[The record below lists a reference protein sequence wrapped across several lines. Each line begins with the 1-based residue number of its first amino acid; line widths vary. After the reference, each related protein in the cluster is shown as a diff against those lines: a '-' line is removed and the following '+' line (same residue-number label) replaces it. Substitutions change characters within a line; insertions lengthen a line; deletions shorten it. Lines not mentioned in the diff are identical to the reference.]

1 MPVLLELVNEW
12 ISEVCANQVILKHF
26 YIETTVQKEFAQNS
40 IFWKINFKP
49 KIPYLRN

>member
-12 ISEVCANQVILKHF
+12 ISEVCAYQVILKHL
-26 YIETTVQKEFAQNS
+26 YIETTVQNEFAQNS

-49 KIPYLRN
+49 QIPYLRN